1 MDTDDLSNEAYEGI
15 LIEAEK
21 LSHDLTL
28 HYGLLSYDCKDE
40 EEYFDKAEKLSKK
53 MLKVEADHLEDVFWG
68 NPIPKDKLDQ
78 ALHQILSNI
87 AEVRNIPEEER
98 RYDDYG

>member
-28 HYGLLSYDCKDE
+28 HYGLLSGQCKDE
-40 EEYFDKAEKLSKK
+40 AEYLDKAEKLTKK
-53 MLKVEADHLEDVFWG
+53 LLKVEADHLEDVFWG
-68 NPIPKDKLDQ
+68 NPIPKDKLDK